1 MKNYNNCDEF
11 AAYIAREFFRKS
23 GVNRYRL
30 IKTDEMSD
38 EQVVKACQ
46 LYCEENNLLHEYSV
60 FLEQEEALQTGK
72 QYLGKVID
80 VAVDRPLGSHHPK
93 HSDIVYPVN
102 YGYCD
107 EVFAADGEP
116 QDVYILGIYEP
127 ISAFRG
133 RVIAVIR
140 RFDDVENKWVVCPD
154 EYVFTKEEIAEAT
167 EFQEKYFK
175 TEILMQGDF

>member
-11 AAYIAREFFRKS
+11 AAYIAREFFRKC

-38 EQVVKACQ
+38 EQVIKACQ
-46 LYCEENNLLHEYSV
+46 LYCEENGLLHEYSV
-60 FLEQEEALQTGK
+60 FLGQEEALHTGK

-80 VAVDRPLGSHHPK
+80 VAVDRPLGSHHPQHK
-93 HSDIVYPVN
+93 ELVYPVN
-102 YGYCD
+102 YGYFD
-107 EVFAADGEP
+107 EVYAADGEP

-140 RFDDVENKWVVCPD
+140 RFDDDETKWVVAPV
-154 EYVFTKEEIAEAT
+154 EYIFTKEEIAEAT
-167 EFQEKYFK
+167 EFQERYFK

>member
-1 MKNYNNCDEF
+1 MNDLKNYDNF

-30 IKTDEMSD
+30 LKIDEMSNERVID
-38 EQVVKACQ
+38 ACR

-72 QYLGKVID
+72 QYLGKVIN
-80 VAVDRPLGSHHPK
+80 VTVDRPLGSHHPK

-107 EVFAADGEP
+107 EVFARTANRRMFIYSAYTNRFPFSKAGLLPLSAD
-116 QDVYILGIYEP
+116 L
-127 ISAFRG
+127 
-133 RVIAVIR
+133 
-140 RFDDVENKWVVCPD
+140 
-154 EYVFTKEEIAEAT
+154 TML
-167 EFQEKYFK
+167 K
-175 TEILMQGDF
+175 TNG

>member
-1 MKNYNNCDEF
+1 MNDLKNYDNF
-11 AAYIAREFFRKS
+11 AAYIFLRKS

-30 IKTDEMSD
+30 LKIDEMSD

-46 LYCEENNLLHEYSV
+46 LYCEENGLLHEYSV

-80 VAVDRPLGSHHPK
+80 VTVDRPLGSHHPK

-102 YGYCD
+102 YGYFD
-107 EVFAADGEP
+107 EVYAADGEP

-140 RFDDVENKWVVCPD
+140 RFDDDETKWVVAPD
-154 EYVFTKEEIAEAT
+154 EYDFSKKEIEKAT
-167 EFQEKYFK
+167 HFQEKYFK

>member
-1 MKNYNNCDEF
+1 MNNYDNF
-11 AAYIAREFFRKS
+11 ATYVAREFLKKS

-30 IKTDEMSD
+30 RKTDEMSD
-38 EQVVKACQ
+38 GQIINACQ
-46 LYCEENNLLHEYSV
+46 LYCKENNLLHEYSV
-60 FLEQEEALQTGK
+60 FLEQEQALQTGK
-72 QYLGKVID
+72 QYLGKFID

-93 HSDIVYPVN
+93 HGDIVYPLN

-107 EVFAADGEP
+107 EVYAADGEP

-133 RVIAVIR
+133 KVIAIIR
-140 RFDDVENKWVVCPD
+140 RLDDVENKWVVCPD
-154 EYVFTKEEIAEAT
+154 GYIFTKEEIAEAT

-175 TEILMQGDF
+175 TEILIQSDF

>member
-46 LYCEENNLLHEYSV
+46 LYCKENNLLHEYSV
-60 FLEQEEALQTGK
+60 FLEQEEALHTGK

-80 VAVDRPLGSHHPK
+80 VTVDRPLGSHHPK

-133 RVIAVIR
+133 RVIAIIR
-140 RFDDVENKWVVCPD
+140 RFDDDETKWVVAPD
-154 EYVFTKEEIAEAT
+154 EYDFSKKDIEKAT
-167 EFQEKYFK
+167 HFQEKYFK